1 MSFHK
6 EALPRVFR
14 AGLFALEALMSR
26 KYFINGLMVVSML
39 GLTLT
44 APIIATAAPITV
56 QKPTDGDLKDRI
68 NFRIETNNIT
78 RKYDIHVA
86 VDNGVATL
94 TGDVATAAQKAEA
107 GRLAKI
113 TGITKV
119 VNSIKVD
126 KGVDKS
132 LGDKMKSGMSK
143 TGEKIDDAWITT
155 KVNWFFVG
163 EDTLKDSHINVDTK
177 NNVVTLNGTV
187 TNLAGKN
194 RAAQLARQ
202 TDGVKSVV
210 NNLTI
215 GKK

>member
-1 MSFHK
+1 
-6 EALPRVFR
+6 
-14 AGLFALEALMSR
+14 MSR
-26 KYFINGLMVVSML
+26 KYFVSGLVVVSML

-44 APIIATAAPITV
+44 APIIADAAPVVV
-56 QKPTDGDLKDRI
+56 QKPTDADLKDRI
-68 NFRIETNNIT
+68 NFRIDTSNIT
-78 RKYDIHVA
+78 RKYDIHVS
-86 VDNGVATL
+86 VNNGVATL

-113 TGITKV
+113 TGVTKV
-119 VNSIKVD
+119 DNQIAVDAKVNQSLAD
-126 KGVDKS
+126 KTKNGLSKA
-132 LGDKMKSGMSK
+132 GD
-143 TGEKIDDAWITT
+143 KIDDAWITT

-163 EDTLKDSHINVDTK
+163 EDTLKGSHINVDTK

-202 TDGVKSVV
+202 TDGVKNVI

-215 GKK
+215 GSKK

>member
-1 MSFHK
+1 
-6 EALPRVFR
+6 
-14 AGLFALEALMSR
+14 MSR
-26 KYFINGLMVVSML
+26 KYFLSGLVVVSML

-44 APIIATAAPITV
+44 APVFASTTAAAV
-56 QKPTDGDLKDRI
+56 QKPTDNDLKDRI
-68 NFRIETNNIT
+68 NFRIDTSNLV
-78 RKYDIHVA
+78 RKYDIKVS
-86 VDNGVATL
+86 VSNGVATL

-119 VNSIKVD
+119 ENNIKVD
-126 KGVDKS
+126 KNTDKS
-132 LGDKMKSGMSK
+132 LADKAKSGLSK
-143 TGEKIDDAWITT
+143 AGDKIDDAWITT

-163 EDTLKDSHINVDTK
+163 EDSLKGSHINVDTK

-187 TNLAGKN
+187 TNLAGKA

-202 TDGVKSVV
+202 TDGVKNVV

>member
-1 MSFHK
+1 
-6 EALPRVFR
+6 
-14 AGLFALEALMSR
+14 MSR
-26 KYFINGLMVVSML
+26 KYFISGLVVVSLL

-44 APIIATAAPITV
+44 APVTASAAPVTV
-56 QKPTDGDLKDRI
+56 QKPTDSDLKDRI
-68 NFRIETNNIT
+68 NFRIDTNNIT

-86 VDNGVATL
+86 VANGVATL

-113 TGITKV
+113 AGITKV
-119 VNSIKVD
+119 ENDIKVD
-126 KGVDKS
+126 KGVEKS
-132 LGDKMKSGMSK
+132 LMDKTKSGLSK
-143 TGEKIDDAWITT
+143 AGDKIDDAWITT

-163 EDTLKDSHINVDTK
+163 EDSLKGSHINVDTK

-210 NNLTI
+210 NKLTI
-215 GKK
+215 GTKK

>member
-1 MSFHK
+1 
-6 EALPRVFR
+6 
-14 AGLFALEALMSR
+14 MSR
-26 KYFINGLMVVSML
+26 KYFVSGLVVVSML

-44 APIIATAAPITV
+44 TPVIASAAAVAV
-56 QKPTDGDLKDRI
+56 QKPTDNDLKDRI
-68 NFRIETNNIT
+68 AFRLDTNNLV
-78 RKYDIHVA
+78 REYDIKVS
-86 VDNGVATL
+86 VSNGVATL
-94 TGDVATAAQKAEA
+94 SGDVANAAQKAEA

-113 TGITKV
+113 TGISKV
-119 VNSIKVD
+119 ENNITID

-132 LGDKMKSGMSK
+132 LADKMKGGMAK
-143 TGEKIDDAWITT
+143 TGDKIDDAWITT

-163 EDTLKDSHINVDTK
+163 EDTLKGSHINVDTK

-215 GKK
+215 GPKKK

>member
-1 MSFHK
+1 
-6 EALPRVFR
+6 
-14 AGLFALEALMSR
+14 MSR
-26 KYFINGLMVVSML
+26 KYFISGLVVVSML

-44 APIIATAAPITV
+44 SPVIANAATVAV
-56 QKPTDGDLKDRI
+56 QKPTDNDLKDRI
-68 NFRIETNNIT
+68 NFRIDTSNLV
-78 RKYDIHVA
+78 RKYDIKVA
-86 VDNGVATL
+86 VNNGVATL
-94 TGDVATAAQKAEA
+94 TGDVATAGQKAEA

-113 TGITKV
+113 AGITKV
-119 VNSIKVD
+119 ENNIVID

-132 LGDKMKSGMSK
+132 LMDKTKGGLSKAGD
-143 TGEKIDDAWITT
+143 KIDDAWITT

-163 EDTLKDSHINVDTK
+163 EDTLKGSHINVDTK

-187 TNLAGKN
+187 TNMAGKN

-215 GKK
+215 GTKKK

>member
-1 MSFHK
+1 
-6 EALPRVFR
+6 
-14 AGLFALEALMSR
+14 MSR
-26 KYFINGLMVVSML
+26 KYFVSGLVVVSML

-44 APIIATAAPITV
+44 TPVIASAAAVAV
-56 QKPTDGDLKDRI
+56 QKPTDNDLKDRI
-68 NFRIETNNIT
+68 AFRLDTNNLV
-78 RKYDIHVA
+78 RKYDIKVS
-86 VDNGVATL
+86 VSNGVATL
-94 TGDVATAAQKAEA
+94 SGDVANAAQKAEA

-113 TGITKV
+113 TGISKV
-119 VNSIKVD
+119 ENNITID

-132 LGDKMKSGMSK
+132 LADKMKGGMAK
-143 TGEKIDDAWITT
+143 TGDKIDDAWITT

-163 EDTLKDSHINVDTK
+163 EDTLKGSHINVDTK

-215 GKK
+215 GPKKK

>member
-1 MSFHK
+1 
-6 EALPRVFR
+6 
-14 AGLFALEALMSR
+14 MSR
-26 KYFINGLMVVSML
+26 KYFLSGLVVVSML

-44 APIIATAAPITV
+44 APVFASTTAAAV
-56 QKPTDGDLKDRI
+56 QKPTDNDLKDRI
-68 NFRIETNNIT
+68 NFRIDTSNLV
-78 RKYDIHVA
+78 RKYDIKVS
-86 VDNGVATL
+86 VNNGVATL
-94 TGDVATAAQKAEA
+94 TGDVSTAAQKAEA

-119 VNSIKVD
+119 ENNIKVD
-126 KGVDKS
+126 KNTDKS
-132 LGDKMKSGMSK
+132 LADKAKSGLSK
-143 TGEKIDDAWITT
+143 AGDKIDDAWITT

-163 EDTLKDSHINVDTK
+163 EDSLKGSHINVDTK

-187 TNLAGKN
+187 TNLAGKA

-202 TDGVKSVV
+202 TDGVKNVV

>member
-1 MSFHK
+1 
-6 EALPRVFR
+6 
-14 AGLFALEALMSR
+14 MSR
-26 KYFINGLMVVSML
+26 KYFLSGLVVVSML

-44 APIIATAAPITV
+44 APVFASTTAAAV
-56 QKPTDGDLKDRI
+56 QKPTDNDLKDRI
-68 NFRIETNNIT
+68 NFRIDTSNLV
-78 RKYDIHVA
+78 RKYDIKVS
-86 VDNGVATL
+86 VNNGVATL
-94 TGDVATAAQKAEA
+94 TGDVSTAAQKAEA

-119 VNSIKVD
+119 ENNIKVD
-126 KGVDKS
+126 KNTDKS
-132 LGDKMKSGMSK
+132 LADKAKSGLSK
-143 TGEKIDDAWITT
+143 AGDKIDDAWITT

-163 EDTLKDSHINVDTK
+163 EDSLKGSHINVDTK

-187 TNLAGKN
+187 TNLAGKA